1 MAMYWATMVYEV
13 LPAETSVR
21 YVICHDADAEL
32 VFKVTVLP
40 IGADARI
47 SSVREEHEDIVY
59 SIFRITYATALDVEV
74 SLTWV

>member
-1 MAMYWATMVYEV
+1 MSVYWASMVYEV
-13 LPAETSVR
+13 SAAETQVR
-21 YVICHDADAEL
+21 YVVNHDADADL
-32 VFKVTVLP
+32 VFKVMVLP

-47 SSVREEHEDIVY
+47 SLVREEHEDSVY

>member
-1 MAMYWATMVYEV
+1 MAVYWASMVYEV
-13 LPAETSVR
+13 STAQTQVR
-21 YVICHDADAEL
+21 YVVSHDSDADL
-32 VFKVTVLP
+32 GFKVTVLL

-47 SSVREEHEDIVY
+47 SSMREEHEDSVY